1 MFNFLK
7 SSKSDYI
14 VPSETVPSEIPY
26 SIPEK
31 KQANGGYTV
40 GINSM
45 GFTTLTLIDGNSSIT
60 MTMSDTGINKLI
72 SLLQAALPEEHD
84 GVEE

>member
-14 VPSETVPSEIPY
+14 VPPDQAPEISY
-26 SIPEK
+26 SMPEK

-60 MTMSDTGINKLI
+60 MTMSDTGVNKLI
-72 SLLQAALPEEHD
+72 SLLQAALPTEHD
-84 GVEE
+84 EVEE

>member
-14 VPSETVPSEIPY
+14 VPPEIPY
-26 SIPEK
+26 SMPEK